1 MENKNKMI
9 TVLGLMAFL
18 ANGDN
23 YAAAPLI
30 INIAKDLNITV
41 DVAAMSVTAYMLSFG
56 VFTLIFGPISDRYG
70 KVKIINIAAIGT
82 AIFSVLGAFSFN
94 LPSLIFFRAMN
105 GAFAAGIFPVT
116 MALVGQSFDDQN
128 RHKALGKVMGLMFL
142 GGAMATAIGGALAY
156 FGSWRMVYIVYGIA
170 ELALAFVMLKILERD
185 QPVVTDLNFIK
196 AYKEPLTNYR
206 FMRLVTTIFFVGF
219 CVFGS
224 FTYSGQLLQEITG
237 YNIMIVGLILSLFG
251 VGTVIGGRIAPK
263 LKQVLKHGF
272 LVSAGIIG
280 GIALFALS
288 AYENVWIL
296 GIGLLGFGI
305 AFIFLQSTLIATAQ
319 EKLPKMKGTA
329 MSLAS
334 FNMFVG
340 GAIGTSFNGMVMQK
354 YGVSTIFYNASYIIL
369 IVGILAAIF
378 TARFEMRKKKAL
390 ATKQTK
396 MEGFVMNNQ
405 GEDNV

>member
-1 MENKNKMI
+1 
-9 TVLGLMAFL
+9 
-18 ANGDN
+18 
-23 YAAAPLI
+23 
-30 INIAKDLNITV
+30 
-41 DVAAMSVTAYMLSFG
+41 
-56 VFTLIFGPISDRYG
+56 
-70 KVKIINIAAIGT
+70 
-82 AIFSVLGAFSFN
+82 
-94 LPSLIFFRAMN
+94 
-105 GAFAAGIFPVT
+105 
-116 MALVGQSFDDQN
+116 
-128 RHKALGKVMGLMFL
+128 
-142 GGAMATAIGGALAY
+142 
-156 FGSWRMVYIVYGIA
+156 MVYIVYGIA
-170 ELALAFVMLKILERD
+170 ELALALVMLKTLERD
-185 QPVVTDLNFIK
+185 QPVVTELNFIK

-237 YNIMIVGLILSLFG
+237 YNILVVGLILSLFG
-251 VGTVIGGRIAPK
+251 VGTVVGGRIAPK

-272 LVSAGIIG
+272 LVSAGLIG

-288 AYENVWIL
+288 AYKNVWIL
-296 GIGLLGFGI
+296 GIGLIGFGI

-340 GAIGTSFNGMVMQK
+340 GAVGTSFNGMVMQK

-369 IVGILAAIF
+369 IVGILAALF
-378 TARFEMRKKKAL
+378 TARFEMRKNKAL
-390 ATKQTK
+390 TAKQTQ
-396 MEGFVMNNQ
+396 MEGFIMNNR